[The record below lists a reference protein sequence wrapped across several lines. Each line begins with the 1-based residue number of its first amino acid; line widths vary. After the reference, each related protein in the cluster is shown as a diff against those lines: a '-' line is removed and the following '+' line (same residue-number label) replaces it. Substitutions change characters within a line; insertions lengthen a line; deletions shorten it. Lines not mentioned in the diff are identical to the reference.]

1 MAGERESTAGL
12 VKSKAIPPIPSGA
25 DRNLLCRI
33 RAYIT
38 TETGKL
44 SCPDQGPDEQRY
56 IIYRN
61 VFDKVI
67 ENTTAYKNILTS
79 IKQEYEESINV
90 LHRGKEDSLFLQ
102 RKLKSMA
109 SDPMTLVAYKKR
121 ASQLQ
126 NKIDLIKQNTA
137 GLEARLQIVKNSRN
151 VKEEQREET
160 LPPQEEIFHIR
171 HIPGLTLQESVNLE
185 DLCKHLRKLEKRLK
199 ELIFAKETKYVPVQ
213 VKTNL
218 SQEINQKM
226 QQWEELVMVNKQ
238 LKLRYKRLKLVADA
252 VAAWGYSDKSV
263 SLAEFILPTLTE
275 ALSLK
280 EVDSVWPGVFDDDDP
295 NKIDEPAYLLEY
307 VERFNQL
314 FEDKKY
320 KEAAMHV
327 ANCPRGILHNMEVME
342 KFKAVTEYE
351 GNVPP
356 LLHFFEA
363 VMSSFSAVR
372 RSPNA
377 KMSLEGVK
385 CALKK
390 NRLDLVIHWVIQQRL
405 TCSEALGEVIY
416 DYGDVELRSMDTC
429 MALAQIVYNKCG
441 VHKKAALCM
450 CMCRQISGAMAYI
463 HETKK
468 FSLDDYLFLLNKCPR
483 TELIQCLIHECNG
496 NPAVLS
502 IGIAILWLISN
513 DHKEVGFHL
522 LKEIHDSGQGAL
534 EQAILNDVDCT
545 LEGWQEIADA
555 CNAHNYNTLAN
566 SILTVL
572 TSQEGGTVIRI
583 TADDD
588 NDGARLTEHLFL

>member
-126 NKIDLIKQNTA
+126 NK
-137 GLEARLQIVKNSRN
+137 
-151 VKEEQREET
+151 
-160 LPPQEEIFHIR
+160 
-171 HIPGLTLQESVNLE
+171 
-185 DLCKHLRKLEKRLK
+185 
-199 ELIFAKETKYVPVQ
+199 
-213 VKTNL
+213 
-218 SQEINQKM
+218 
-226 QQWEELVMVNKQ
+226 
-238 LKLRYKRLKLVADA
+238 YKRLKLVADA